1 MVYNLKILPR
11 AESDLNRIFD
21 YIFTESLEESIAQN
35 MVDHILRSIGT
46 LKTFP
51 KRWPEFQEY
60 RQMVVGKYIVIYR
73 IDDDLVQIVR
83 VKHSAQYQ

>member
-1 MVYNLKILPR
+1 MAYRLKILPR
-11 AESDLNRIFD
+11 AENDLNNIFD

-35 MVDHILRSIGT
+35 MIDNILRSIET
-46 LKTFP
+46 LSTFP

-60 RQMVVGKYIVIYR
+60 RQMIVGKYNVIYR
-73 IDDDLVQIVR
+73 IDGDLVQIIR